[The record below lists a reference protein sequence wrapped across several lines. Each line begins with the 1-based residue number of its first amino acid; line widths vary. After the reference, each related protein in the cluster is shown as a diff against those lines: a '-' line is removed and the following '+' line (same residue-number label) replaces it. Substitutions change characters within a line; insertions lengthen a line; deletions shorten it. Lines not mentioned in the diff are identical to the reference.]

1 METTS
6 QLLDLEKWRE
16 TLRNIWQDYTLL
28 PYHYNN
34 MKTYVS
40 ISRDGNHFLLVYKGW
55 EDSRRVYGTIV
66 HAEIRNDKI
75 WIHYDD
81 IENGITGE
89 LVDAGVP
96 KDRIVP
102 AFHPLE
108 IRQHTWCPVV

>member
-1 METTS
+1 MKTTN

-16 TLRNIWQDYTLL
+16 TLIKIWQYYAAF
-28 PYHYNN
+28 PYHYGN
-34 MKTYVS
+34 MKTYTSV
-40 ISRDGNHFLLVYKGW
+40 SRDGNHFLLVYKGW
-55 EDSRRVYGTIV
+55 EDGRRVYGTIV

-96 KDRIVP
+96 KDRIVL

-108 IRQHTWCPVV
+108 IRQHTWSPVV